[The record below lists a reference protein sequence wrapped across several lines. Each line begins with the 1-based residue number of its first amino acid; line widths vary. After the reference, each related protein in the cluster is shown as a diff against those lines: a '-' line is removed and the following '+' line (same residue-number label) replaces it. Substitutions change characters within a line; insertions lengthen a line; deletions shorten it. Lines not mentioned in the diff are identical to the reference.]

1 MRVCRR
7 LVIAVKEYSE
17 DLRRVAEDI
26 ANSVTHGVG
35 LGLSLAGFAVLLSL
49 VADHGSTRQ
58 VVGCG
63 VYGGSLV
70 GLYAASTLY
79 HSFRDPRLKHLLRI
93 IDHCAIFLLIAGTY
107 TPFLLVTVEQSETAR
122 LLLAVV
128 WLLALGGIAF
138 KIHCVGRYPRL
149 STILYLAMSWLLLAT
164 LLPFLPA
171 IPDTG
176 LIWLLAGGVLY
187 TGGVWFYVRD
197 ERVRFNHAIWHL
209 FVLGGSACHYIA
221 VYVTVAPR

>member
-1 MRVCRR
+1 MGRPLIVE
-7 LVIAVKEYSE
+7 VQQYSE
-17 DLRRVAEDI
+17 DLRRIAEDI

-35 LGLSLAGFAVLLSL
+35 LGLSLAGMAVLLSL
-49 VADHGSTRQ
+49 AADHGSTRI
-58 VVGCG
+58 VISCG

-70 GLYAASTLY
+70 GLYTASTLY
-79 HSFRDPRLKHLLRI
+79 HSFREPRLKHLLRI

-107 TPFLLVTVEQSETAR
+107 TPFLLVNADRTEIAPV
-122 LLLAVV
+122 LLAVV

-138 KIHCVGRYPRL
+138 KIQCAGRYPRL
-149 STILYLAMSWLLLAT
+149 STLLYLGMSWLLLGSLA
-164 LLPFLPA
+164 PVLPA
-171 IPDTG
+171 IPETG

-197 ERVRFNHAIWHL
+197 ERARFNHAIWHL

-221 VYVTVAPR
+221 VYVTVLPR